1 MTVRGN
7 FPARLARLLTAPA
20 NVAVHGSP
28 GSGKSWIA
36 DRTIEHLKDAGSRTV
51 RFDLSTSMS
60 GAEVFRDL
68 TEAVSGRDRAA
79 DTSDSTRENWK
90 RLRAVLSS
98 QTELTVLALDQF
110 DRVIHFPDSQ
120 QFLLLLRELLH
131 RPETLRCTAL
141 ITSRRSLTAIET
153 HVSGI
158 STLASVCY
166 TEYLG
171 GVNAAD
177 LAAFREIENTLTK
190 PDVEA
195 CLAWSGGHAGLAK
208 YWLAARPDSNPSA
221 ASELERAR
229 AFVRIVDHLSELKLL
244 NAAAQLILGPVVSDL
259 FLERQE
265 LEELGIATRSPGDEF
280 QGPSLA
286 DQPIFR
292 DALAHRTW
300 NLDPWGIFGVT
311 EVRVR
316 SVIDTILA
324 SHYGDGWAEEV
335 ARKNGAVKK
344 ARTEALEKMERDERM
359 FGRQAPWL
367 SYTYPL
373 DLWAIIQTE
382 WGLFAAV
389 FAARDKAYWRNT
401 FTGMSEYRAPLAH
414 GRPEVLGQDR
424 RAHLSVLARAI
435 LDELD
440 RFDARRNR
448 SVLHATLGED
458 D

>member
-1 MTVRGN
+1 MTVRSE
-7 FPARLARLLTAPA
+7 FPERLARLLSAPA

-36 DRTIEHLKDAGSRTV
+36 DRTIEKLESEGMRTV
-51 RFDLSTSMS
+51 RFDLSTSMT
-60 GAEVFRDL
+60 GAEVFAEL
-68 TEAVSGRDRAA
+68 TAEVSGRDSVA
-79 DTSDSTRENWK
+79 DILDSTRRAWK
-90 RLRAVLSS
+90 GLRAVLSG
-98 QTELTVLALDQF
+98 QKGPIVLALDQF
-110 DRVIHFPDSQ
+110 DRVIHFPDSE

-131 RPETLRCTAL
+131 RPESLRCTAL
-141 ITSRRSLTAIET
+141 ITSRRSLASIET
-153 HVSGI
+153 HVRGI

-177 LAAFREIENTLTK
+177 LSAFTESDCALPVSDI
-190 PDVEA
+190 EA
-195 CLAWSGGHAGLAK
+195 CLAWSGGHAGLTK
-208 YWLAARPDSNPSA
+208 YWLAARPDTAPSA

-229 AFVRIVDHLSELKLL
+229 SFIRVVDHLGEMKLL
-244 NAAAQLILGPVVSDL
+244 SAAAQLVLGPVVGEL

-265 LEELGIATRSPGDEF
+265 LEELGVLPRDSAVEDGD
-280 QGPSLA
+280 PNLA
-286 DQPIFR
+286 DQSVFR
-292 DALAHRTW
+292 DALSHRTW
-300 NLDPWGIFGVT
+300 NLDPWGIFGIT

-316 SVIDTILA
+316 SAIDHVLTD
-324 SHYGDGWAEEV
+324 SYGDQWPGDV
-335 ARKNGAVKK
+335 AKKNAAVKK
-344 ARTEALEKMERDERM
+344 AHTAALAKMERDKRM

-373 DLWAIIQTE
+373 DLWAIIQAE
-382 WGLFAAV
+382 WALFATV

-401 FTGMSEYRAPLAH
+401 FTGVSEYRAPLAH

-424 RAHLSVLARAI
+424 LAHLSVLARSI

-440 RFDARRNR
+440 RFDARRHD
-448 SVLHATLGED
+448 SVLQATLSD

>member
-1 MTVRGN
+1 MRGD
-7 FPARLARLLTAPA
+7 FPGRLARLLRAPA
-20 NVAVHGSP
+20 NVALHGSP

-36 DRTIEHLKDAGSRTV
+36 DRSIEQLEHVGTRSV
-51 RFDLSTSMS
+51 RFDLSTSMT
-60 GAEVFRDL
+60 GAEVFAEL
-68 TEAVSGRDRAA
+68 ATEVSGQGVAGG
-79 DTSDSTRENWK
+79 SSNSTRESWK
-90 RLRAVLSS
+90 RLRAVLAA
-98 QTELTVLALDQF
+98 EKRLTVLALDQF

-131 RPETLRCTAL
+131 RPEALHCTAL
-141 ITSRRSLTAIET
+141 ITSRRSLAFIET

-177 LAAFREIENTLTK
+177 IGAFGETELEHDDIRS
-190 PDVEA
+190 
-195 CLAWSGGHAGLAK
+195 CLSWSGGHAGLTK
-208 YWLAARPDSNPSA
+208 YWLATRPDSNPSG

-229 AFVRIVDHLSELKLL
+229 AFVRVVDHLAELKLL
-244 NAAAQLILGPVVSDL
+244 SPAAQLVLGPVVSDL

-265 LEELGIATRSPGDEF
+265 LEELGVLPRSPEAESDD
-280 QGPSLA
+280 PSLA
-286 DQPIFR
+286 DQPVFR

-300 NLDPWGIFGVT
+300 NLDPWGIFGVA

-316 SVIDTILA
+316 SVIELVLA
-324 SHYGDGWAEEV
+324 DHYGDDWPDEV
-335 ARKNGAVKK
+335 ANKNAAVKK
-344 ARTEALEKMERDERM
+344 ARNEALAKMERDSRM

-373 DLWAIIQTE
+373 DLWAIINAE
-382 WGLFAAV
+382 WAVFAAV
-389 FAARDKAYWRNT
+389 FAARDKAYWRGT
-401 FTGMSEYRAPLAH
+401 FTAVSEYRAPLAH

-424 RAHLSVLARAI
+424 RAHLSVLAREI

-440 RFDARRNR
+440 RFDARRNN
-448 SVLHATLGED
+448 SVLQATLGD

>member
-1 MTVRGN
+1 VTVRRD

-36 DRTIEHLKDAGSRTV
+36 DRTIEQLAHVGNRTV
-51 RFDLSTSMS
+51 RFDLSTSMT
-60 GAEVFRDL
+60 GAEAFAEL
-68 TEAVSGRDRAA
+68 TAEVSGRASAA
-79 DTSDSTRENWK
+79 DSFNSTRENWK

-98 QTELTVLALDQF
+98 QDGLTILALDQF
-110 DRVIHFPDSQ
+110 DRVIHFPDSE

-131 RPETLRCTAL
+131 RPESLHCTAL
-141 ITSRRSLTAIET
+141 ITSRRSLASIET
-153 HVSGI
+153 HVRGI

-171 GVNAAD
+171 GINADD
-177 LAAFREIENTLTK
+177 LPAFGETK
-190 PDVEA
+190 GNLEEHDIEA
-195 CLAWSGGHAGLAK
+195 CLAWSGGHAGLTK
-208 YWLAARPDSNPSA
+208 YWLAARPDANPSA

-229 AFVRIVDHLSELKLL
+229 AFVRVVDHLSELKLL
-244 NAAAQLILGPVVSDL
+244 SAAAQLVLGPVVGDL

-265 LEELGIATRSPGDEF
+265 LEELGVLHRTPEEEVH
-280 QGPSLA
+280 GPSLA
-286 DQPIFR
+286 DQPAFR
-292 DALAHRTW
+292 DALSHRTW
-300 NLDPWGIFGVT
+300 NLDPWGVFGVA

-316 SVIDTILA
+316 SVIELILTD
-324 SHYGDGWAEEV
+324 SYGDEWAELV
-335 ARKNGAVKK
+335 AKKNVAVKK
-344 ARTEALEKMERDERM
+344 ARADALAKMERDKRM

-373 DLWAIIQTE
+373 DLWAIIQAE
-382 WGLFAAV
+382 WGLFATV
-389 FAARDKAYWRNT
+389 FSARDKAYWRNT
-401 FTGMSEYRAPLAH
+401 FTGVSEYRAPLAH

-440 RFDARRNR
+440 RFDARRNK
-448 SVLHATLGED
+448 SVLQATFSD